1 MMSVDGVMPILCRPV
16 CQRACLSLLGLV
28 LCLFPLTLESASAA
42 SALYWCPQRTPDQQY
57 SAAPGPGCTP
67 LAEKPDKPTQGARVP
82 HKEIQ
87 AENLQTEISNFLREY
102 RRFLDCCS
110 TDIASLDDLR
120 ELEER
125 ANHLLLTAQTVL
137 FSEQMKLRGF
147 TLKEIIPPVAQAR
160 DNLKGLKARL
170 KALEKAKEKMDD
182 LGYEAAGRE
191 QRRIRDEE
199 EAIKKEFRPELI
211 PESARTGTEIGDT
224 TLPNRPGTLS
234 QDTTVPNVTGTDFGN
249 TTSRS
254 STGTDVGTTPP
265 TGTDIGQTPS
275 TGFEIGTTGR
285 VGPAVGDS
293 TLNERR

>member
-1 MMSVDGVMPILCRPV
+1 M
-16 CQRACLSLLGLV
+16 QTLLRSIYRVSWLV
-28 LCLFPLTLESASAA
+28 LSSLVLYFFSVAPETALAA
-42 SALYWCPQRTPDQQY
+42 SALYWCPQRPADQQY

-67 LAEKPDKPTQGARVP
+67 LVEKSDKPAGGVRAP
-82 HKEIQ
+82 HKEIK

-110 TDIASLDDLR
+110 TDIASLDDLK
-120 ELEER
+120 ELEDR

-147 TLKEIIPPVAQAR
+147 TLREIIPPVAQAR
-160 DNLKGLKARL
+160 DNLKTLKSRL
-170 KALEKAKEKMDD
+170 EAIEKAKEKMDE

-199 EAIKKEFRPELI
+199 EAIKKDFRPALS

-293 TLNERR
+293 DLNKR

>member
-1 MMSVDGVMPILCRPV
+1 MRTLCHPT
-16 CQRACLSLLGLV
+16 CQLAGLAFLGLA
-28 LCLFPLTLESASAA
+28 LCFFQATLEPALAV
-42 SALYWCPQRTPDQQY
+42 SALYWCPQRPADQQY

-67 LAEKPDKPTQGARVP
+67 LAEKPDKPAGGVHVP
-82 HKEIQ
+82 RKEIK
-87 AENLQTEISNFLREY
+87 AENLQTEISNFLRDY
-102 RRFLDCCS
+102 RQFLDCCS
-110 TDIASLDDLR
+110 TDIASLKDLKV
-120 ELEER
+120 LEER

-147 TLKEIIPPVAQAR
+147 TLREIIPPVAQAR
-160 DNLKGLKARL
+160 DDLKTLRVRL
-170 KALEKAKEKMDD
+170 EAIEKSQEKVED

-191 QRRIRDEE
+191 RRRIREEE
-199 EAIKKEFRPELI
+199 EAIKKEFRPTLP

-265 TGTDIGQTPS
+265 TGTDIGQTPP

-285 VGPAVGDS
+285 VGPAVGNS

>member
-1 MMSVDGVMPILCRPV
+1 MRTFRHTLCRL
-16 CQRACLSLLGLV
+16 AWLTLLGLA
-28 LCLFPLTLESASAA
+28 LCFPSITLDPASAA

-57 SAAPGPGCTP
+57 SATPGPGCTP
-67 LAEKPDKPTQGARVP
+67 LAEKPDKPAQDARTP
-82 HKEIQ
+82 QKEIK
-87 AENLQTEISNFLREY
+87 AENLQTEISNFLRDY
-102 RRFLDCCS
+102 RQFIDCCS
-110 TDIASLDDLR
+110 TDIASLNDLK

-147 TLKEIIPPVAQAR
+147 TLKEMIPPVAQAR
-160 DNLKGLKARL
+160 DNLKTLRTRMEAI
-170 KALEKAKEKMDD
+170 EKSKEKVDE
-182 LGYEAAGRE
+182 LGYEAAGHER
-191 QRRIRDEE
+191 RRIREEE
-199 EAIKKEFRPELI
+199 EAIKREFRPVLP

-234 QDTTVPNVTGTDFGN
+234 QDTTVPNVTGTDLGN
-249 TTSRS
+249 STLRGT
-254 STGTDVGTTPP
+254 TGTDVGTTPP

-293 TLNERR
+293 DLNKH

>member
-1 MMSVDGVMPILCRPV
+1 MRTLRHPT
-16 CQRACLSLLGLV
+16 CQLAWLTLLGLGLV
-28 LCLFPLTLESASAA
+28 LCLFQATLESALAA
-42 SALYWCPQRTPDQQY
+42 SALYWCPQRPADQQY

-67 LAEKPDKPTQGARVP
+67 LAEKPDKPAEGARAP
-82 HKEIQ
+82 HKEIK

-102 RRFLDCCS
+102 RQFIGCCS
-110 TDIASLDDLR
+110 TDIASLKDLK
-120 ELEER
+120 ELEEQ
-125 ANHLLLTAQTVL
+125 ANHLLRTAQTVL

-147 TLKEIIPPVAQAR
+147 TLREIIPPVAQAR
-160 DNLKGLKARL
+160 DNLKTLRAKLEAI
-170 KALEKAKEKMDD
+170 EKAQEKVED

-191 QRRIRDEE
+191 QRRIREEE
-199 EAIKKEFRPELI
+199 EAIKKEFRPTLP

-249 TTSRS
+249 TTLRN
-254 STGTDVGTTPP
+254 STGTDTGTTPP

>member
-1 MMSVDGVMPILCRPV
+1 MRILRHPT
-16 CQRACLSLLGLV
+16 CQLAWLALLGFV
-28 LCLFPLTLESASAA
+28 LCLFQGAREPASAA
-42 SALYWCPQRTPDQQY
+42 SALYWCPQRPPDQQY

-67 LAEKPDKPTQGARVP
+67 LAEKPDKPAAGARAP
-82 HKEIQ
+82 HQEIK
-87 AENLQTEISNFLREY
+87 AENLQTEISNFFREY
-102 RRFLDCCS
+102 RQFLDCCS
-110 TDIASLDDLR
+110 TDIASLKDLK

-147 TLKEIIPPVAQAR
+147 TLKEIIPPLAQAR
-160 DNLKGLKARL
+160 DNLKALGARL
-170 KALEKAKEKMDD
+170 EAIEKAQEKVED

-191 QRRIRDEE
+191 RRRIREEE
-199 EAIKKEFRPELI
+199 EAIKKEFRPTLP

-265 TGTDIGQTPS
+265 TGTDIGQTPP

>member
-1 MMSVDGVMPILCRPV
+1 
-16 CQRACLSLLGLV
+16 
-28 LCLFPLTLESASAA
+28 
-42 SALYWCPQRTPDQQY
+42 
-57 SAAPGPGCTP
+57 
-67 LAEKPDKPTQGARVP
+67 
-82 HKEIQ
+82 
-87 AENLQTEISNFLREY
+87 
-102 RRFLDCCS
+102 
-110 TDIASLDDLR
+110 
-120 ELEER
+120 
-125 ANHLLLTAQTVL
+125 
-137 FSEQMKLRGF
+137 MKLRGF

>member
-1 MMSVDGVMPILCRPV
+1 MQILLRSICRVSWLVLSSLILCFFSV
-16 CQRACLSLLGLV
+16 A
-28 LCLFPLTLESASAA
+28 LETALAA

-67 LAEKPDKPTQGARVP
+67 LAEKPDKPLESTRTPQ
-82 HKEIQ
+82 KEIRV
-87 AENLQTEISNFLREY
+87 ENLQTEISNFLRDY
-102 RRFLDCCS
+102 RQFIDCCS
-110 TDIASLDDLR
+110 TDIDSLKDLK

-125 ANHLLLTAQTVL
+125 ANQLLLTAQTVL

-147 TLKEIIPPVAQAR
+147 TLREIIPPVAQAR
-160 DNLKGLKARL
+160 DNLKTLKSRL
-170 KALEKAKEKMDD
+170 EAIEKAQEKVDE

-191 QRRIRDEE
+191 RRRIRDEE
-199 EAIKKEFRPELI
+199 EAIKKEFRPTLP

-234 QDTTVPNVTGTDFGN
+234 QDTTVPNVTGTDFGS
-249 TTSRS
+249 TTSPS

-265 TGTDIGQTPS
+265 TGTDIGQTPP

-293 TLNERR
+293 DLNKR